1 MLFAIDDRNPTPLFE
16 QIVSQIKGA
25 VAEGKLEIGQSLP
38 GVRELADGLGVNL
51 HTVHKAYQR
60 LRDQGVIELRLGKRA
75 RWRARERPAGKR
87 VVNEK
92 VVRRLEDAA
101 SEAAMLGVSAE
112 EFRRLVEAI
121 VARKLPERL
130 NARET

>member
-75 RWRARERPAGKR
+75 QVG
-87 VVNEK
+87 
-92 VVRRLEDAA
+92 AA
-101 SEAAMLGVSAE
+101 SARRGNAWSTRKSSAGSRMPPA
-112 EFRRLVEAI
+112 RRPCSAS
-121 VARKLPERL
+121 ARRNSAGWSRPSSPGSCPKD
-130 NARET
+130 